1 MAIAL
6 KELSLLTVEEQ
17 ESILNGLMSE
27 YHPIQVNDKNFMIPK
42 EVNELI
48 DDLFV
53 EVDRL
58 KNLIEDIE
66 FGERPN

>member
-1 MAIAL
+1 
-6 KELSLLTVEEQ
+6 
-17 ESILNGLMSE
+17 MSE